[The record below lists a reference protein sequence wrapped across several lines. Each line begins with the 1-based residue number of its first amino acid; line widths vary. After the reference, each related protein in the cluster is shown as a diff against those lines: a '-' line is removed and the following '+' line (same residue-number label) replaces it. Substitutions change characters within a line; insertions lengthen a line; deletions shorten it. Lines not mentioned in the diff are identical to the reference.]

1 MDEGSP
7 GLLDRLVELLARA
20 MDALGLNGT
29 RLRWRWNQRRRDL
42 GEAGLH
48 AEMLVRSTRV
58 PYKMCPSCRAL
69 VPRSARTC
77 TECGAHLSSVRAPG
91 VSRLLANLI
100 PGATATTMLILL
112 TNFVFFAL
120 VVMAPVPVPG
130 REAGSPLGR
139 LFSFDAITQ
148 IRYGSGLALL
158 TVQLHEWWR
167 IVTPLFL
174 HAGLIH
180 FAMNSYAL
188 VALGPLVEEEYGT
201 ERLAVI
207 YLATGIAGS
216 ATSQLLRDVHTVG
229 ASGALCGL
237 LGLLLVHGHRIGG
250 AYGQRLRAVM
260 GQNALLMIAMSLI
273 PGIDLLNHAGGFAM
287 GCALGLV
294 TPSGPFR
301 SRATEGVW
309 VALAWGAGVVVL
321 ASFWMMAQHGMA
333 DAILVQGASQRG

>member
-1 MDEGSP
+1 VDEGSR
-7 GLLDRLVELLARA
+7 GFLDRVVEGIARA

-42 GEAGLH
+42 GEAGLR
-48 AEMLVRSTRV
+48 AEMIVRSTRV

-91 VSRLLANLI
+91 ISRILASLI
-100 PGATATTMLILL
+100 PGATATTALILL
-112 TNFVFFAL
+112 TNFAFFAL
-120 VVMAPVPVPG
+120 VIMAPVPVPG

-148 IRYGSGLALL
+148 IRYGSGLAAL
-158 TVQLHEWWR
+158 TVPFHEWWR

-188 VALGPLVEEEYGT
+188 VALGPLVEEEFGT

-207 YLATGIAGS
+207 YVATGIAGS
-216 ATSQLLRDVHTVG
+216 AASQLLRHSHTVG
-229 ASGALCGL
+229 ASGAICGL
-237 LGLLLVHGHRIGG
+237 LGLLLVHGYRIGG
-250 AYGQRLRAVM
+250 TYGARLRTVM
-260 GQNALLMIAMSLI
+260 GQNALLMVAMSLI
-273 PGIDLLNHAGGFAM
+273 PGIDWMNHAGGFAT
-287 GCALGLV
+287 GCLLGLI

-301 SRATEGVW
+301 NRGTEAIW
-309 VALAWGAGVVVL
+309 VALAWGAGLVVL
-321 ASFWMMAQHGMA
+321 ASFWMMARHGMA
-333 DAILVQGASQRG
+333 DAIMVQNAVQRG